1 MQRYRCTLMPKPRKL
16 SISQSLLALILVA
29 ITTLSYP
36 LTAAETN
43 DGNWRIVNYWSEW
56 CAPCRIEIPM
66 FNGLSARLANSNVI
80 IVGVN
85 FDEDPRELTLE
96 IANEMGIE
104 FTVLRQETIDLLEM
118 KPPDVLPTTYL
129 LSPSNEVMAKL
140 IGMQSEQDILEALSL
155 QGLTVLTD

>member
-1 MQRYRCTLMPKPRKL
+1 MQRYRCTLMPKPREL

-66 FNGLSARLANSNVI
+66 FNDLSARLANSNVI

-96 IANEMGIE
+96 IADEMGIE
-104 FTVLRQETIDLLEM
+104 FTVLRQETIDLLGM

>member
-1 MQRYRCTLMPKPRKL
+1 M
-16 SISQSLLALILVA
+16 
-29 ITTLSYP
+29 
-36 LTAAETN
+36 
-43 DGNWRIVNYWSEW
+43 
-56 CAPCRIEIPM
+56 
-66 FNGLSARLANSNVI
+66 
-80 IVGVN
+80 GVN

-104 FTVLRQETIDLLEM
+104 FTVLRQETIDLLGM